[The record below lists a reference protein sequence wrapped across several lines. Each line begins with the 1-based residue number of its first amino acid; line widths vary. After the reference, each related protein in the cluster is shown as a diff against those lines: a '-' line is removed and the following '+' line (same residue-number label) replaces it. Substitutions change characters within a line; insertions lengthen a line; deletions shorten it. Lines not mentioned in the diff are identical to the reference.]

1 MEQGNTVLIIEHNL
15 DLIRIADY
23 IVDIGPGGGIKGGKI
38 LASGTPNEIMKST
51 KSIIKNYI

>member
-38 LASGTPNEIMKST
+38 LASGTPKEFMKST
-51 KSIIKNYI
+51 KSIIKNYM

>member
-1 MEQGNTVLIIEHNL
+1 MKYFLISNG

-38 LASGTPNEIMKST
+38 LASGTPKEIMKST
-51 KSIIKNYI
+51 KSIIKNYM